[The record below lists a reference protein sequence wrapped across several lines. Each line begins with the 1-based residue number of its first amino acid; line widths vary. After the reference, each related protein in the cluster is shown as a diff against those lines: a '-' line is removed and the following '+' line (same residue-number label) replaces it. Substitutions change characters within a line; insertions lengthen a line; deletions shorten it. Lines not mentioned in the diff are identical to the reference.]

1 MNTQWDIIIS
11 AMRKKEILSFMTIW
25 MDLEGIMLNEVSQT
39 KINTVWFHL
48 YVDLKKKPKLIE
60 TENRLDW

>member
-11 AMRKKEILSFMTIW
+11 AMRKKEILSFMTTW

-39 KINTVWFHL
+39 KINTV
-48 YVDLKKKPKLIE
+48 
-60 TENRLDW
+60 